1 MHIIDS
7 LKSELKQQQ
16 QQQHVVDMSMISRVK
31 QSIELKPELWWKKVV
46 AAILGW

>member
-16 QQQHVVDMSMISRVK
+16 QQQVVDMSMISRVK